1 MPRVAASR
9 LRCYCWAP
17 CSIAGYSAAKYGK
30 MYIDEGQPDRRWQDE
45 QTNPRLSPSFSLCVV
60 WNWCRLPG
68 VVAGETR
75 RNTRRRIIMSD
86 NGPNTGPDQSNAA
99 SVPVPSDNQIAYTF
113 KRLCLP
119 AATSGMTMP
128 GHQAADPR
136 AIQAEASARWQAA
149 KQAAPAKSDAQY
161 RADTRTTQEQHPT
174 PRATYRPAPKRGR

>member
-1 MPRVAASR
+1 
-9 LRCYCWAP
+9 
-17 CSIAGYSAAKYGK
+17 
-30 MYIDEGQPDRRWQDE
+30 
-45 QTNPRLSPSFSLCVV
+45 
-60 WNWCRLPG
+60 
-68 VVAGETR
+68 
-75 RNTRRRIIMSD
+75 MSD

-149 KQAAPAKSDAQY
+149 KQAAQAKSDAQY

-174 PRATYRPAPKRGR
+174 PRATYRPAPRRGR